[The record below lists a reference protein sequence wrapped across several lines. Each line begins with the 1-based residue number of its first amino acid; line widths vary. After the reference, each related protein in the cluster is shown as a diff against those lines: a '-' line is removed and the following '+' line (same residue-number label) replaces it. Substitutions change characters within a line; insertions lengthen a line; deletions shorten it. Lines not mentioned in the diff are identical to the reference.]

1 MTGERV
7 DPRHSEAFQRGFS
20 EKETRARAASDRVD
34 TSKNPPVTGAST
46 NETGPD
52 PSTEDRRE
60 NADGRPFMIWTV
72 ALFVVGI
79 GLCILSFALFSDFNG
94 GRWGSIEATRG
105 GDWVVTDTS
114 GSEQRTVSGF
124 DYLLFRYFSQSAV
137 WIGVI
142 GLAVVVANL
151 FRIAPR
157 RPRP

>member
-20 EKETRARAASDRVD
+20 EEAHRARAGSDRIG
-34 TSKNPPVTGAST
+34 TSKNPPAAVAST
-46 NETGPD
+46 DETGPD
-52 PSTEDRRE
+52 LSATDHHG
-60 NADGRPFMIWTV
+60 NGDGRAFVIWTV
-72 ALFVVGI
+72 ALFVVGL

-124 DYLLFRYFSQSAV
+124 EYLLFRYFSQSAV

-151 FRIAPR
+151 FLIAPR
-157 RPRP
+157 RRS

>member
-20 EKETRARAASDRVD
+20 EKTPRARAGSGRGD
-34 TSKNPPVTGAST
+34 TSENPPAAVAST
-46 NETGPD
+46 DETGPD
-52 PSTEDRRE
+52 LSREDDLG
-60 NADGRPFMIWTV
+60 NGDGRSFAIWTV

-94 GRWGSIEATRG
+94 GRWGSIEATRDG
-105 GDWVVTDTS
+105 EWVVTDTS

-124 DYLLFRYFSQSAV
+124 EYLLFRYFSQSAV
-137 WIGVI
+137 WIGII

-157 RPRP
+157 RRS